1 MERSL
6 AKRRWSIHEMTKTIE
21 FSRGQIV
28 HLVPLLRRLSRE
40 DKVIAVSQD
49 LARGVHEV
57 RDNKRGEVSPEFL
70 SGSIDEVAL
79 FEGCPHFKSLI
90 PSSDGSR
97 HRIPPSFFL
106 YGHCTA
112 FATLCQA

>member
-6 AKRRWSIHEMTKTIE
+6 AKRRWSIHETAKTLE

-57 RDNKRGEVSPEFL
+57 RDDKRGEVSSEFL

-79 FEGCPHFKSLI
+79 FEGCPHFESLI
-90 PSSDGSR
+90 PGSNGSR
-97 HRIPPSFFL
+97 HRIPLSFPL

-112 FATLCQA
+112 FTTLRQA